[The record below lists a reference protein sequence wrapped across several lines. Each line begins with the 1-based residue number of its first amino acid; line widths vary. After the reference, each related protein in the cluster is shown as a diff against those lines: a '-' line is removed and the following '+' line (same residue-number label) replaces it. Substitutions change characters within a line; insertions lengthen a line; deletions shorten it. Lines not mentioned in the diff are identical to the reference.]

1 MAGNTRKTGK
11 EQYYT
16 LPEVVDKCMS
26 IAMKYSG
33 NAKLFMEP
41 AGGTGEFIKGM
52 VRAGVD
58 EAQIVSCDIEPK
70 HPLVEKQD
78 FLQSNYQGEYFVISN
93 PPFGRANS
101 LSVKFFNKAAPIRSH
116 ICFLIPISWRK
127 WSIINRLDE
136 NFHLVEDVEM
146 PAVSFYNDDGP
157 IEGGLLRTVFQVWE
171 KRPVK
176 RKKIAIEDRGYI
188 RRCEPHE
195 ADVAI
200 TLFGHSCGRIETD
213 FTREPNTTKGFFKIK
228 DESVVTA
235 LKSVNYSVFSENTA
249 YVKALSVQEINSL
262 LNDYYDANGEKRS
275 SLLDFVLDP

>member
-16 LPEVVDKCMS
+16 LPEVVDTCVS
-26 IAMKYSG
+26 IAMKYSKDA
-33 NAKLFMEP
+33 NLFMEP

-52 VRAGVD
+52 LRAGIT
-58 EAQIVSCDIEPK
+58 ESQIVSCDIEPK
-70 HPLVEKQD
+70 HPLVTKQD
-78 FLQSNYQGEYFVISN
+78 FLSSNYQDTFFVLSN

-101 LSVKFFNKAAPIRSH
+101 LSVKFFNKAAPISSH

-127 WSIINRLDE
+127 WSVINRLDD

-171 KRPVK
+171 KRPEK

-188 RRCEPHE
+188 RKCGPND
-195 ADVAI
+195 ADIAI
-200 TLFGHSCGRIETD
+200 TLFGHSCGRVETE
-213 FTREPNTTKGFFKIK
+213 FLRESNTTKGYFKISE
-228 DESVVTA
+228 DSVVEA
-235 LKSVNYSVFSENTA
+235 LKSVNFSVFSENTA
-249 YVKALSVQEINSL
+249 YVKALSLPEINSL
-262 LNDYYDANGEKRS
+262 LNDYFDASGEKRP
-275 SLLDFVLDP
+275 SLLDFCA